1 MSGLPVSTR
10 GLAVGWDGRTVVA
23 DIDLGVPAATT
34 LAIVGTNG
42 SGKSTLLRT
51 LVGLQPALAGT
62 VSVLDGAPGTQPDRV
77 AYVGQFHPQGFV
89 LPLRVRDV
97 VAMGRFPRLGL
108 LRRPGGEDRDMVE
121 QAMVRMGI
129 ADLARRALRDLS
141 GGQRQRAY
149 VAQAL
154 AQHADLLL
162 LDEPASGLDPA
173 ARELLTAALAQERAR
188 GATVIHST
196 HDVRE
201 AMAADLAMLLAG
213 RVVSVGPPAQA
224 VSREAVI
231 ATFGL
236 ILGDLPDGTPI
247 ALDPGHAHGHHDP
260 QGHSEM
266 CH

>member
-1 MSGLPVSTR
+1 MSDPAVRAR
-10 GLAVGWDGRTVVA
+10 GVAVGWDGRVVVE
-23 DIDLGVPAATT
+23 DISLEVPAAST

-42 SGKSTLLRT
+42 SGKSTFLRT
-51 LVGLQPALAGT
+51 VVGLQPALGGELR
-62 VSVLDGAPGTQPDRV
+62 VLDGAPGAQPARV

-108 LRRPGGEDRDMVE
+108 LGRPGPEDHARVE
-121 QAMVRMGI
+121 EAMGRMEI
-129 ADLARRALRDLS
+129 LPLARRALRDLS

-154 AQHADLLL
+154 AQRADLLV

-173 ARELLTAALAQERAR
+173 ARELLTAALDEERVR
-188 GATVIHST
+188 GAAVIHST

-201 AMAADLAMLLAG
+201 AMHADQALLMAG
-213 RVVSVGPPAQA
+213 RVVAVGPPGEV
-224 VSREAVI
+224 VSKEAVI

-236 ILGDLPDGTPI
+236 VLGDLPDGTPI

-260 QGHSEM
+260 HD
-266 CH
+266 HHHH